1 VKQAKRVLIVIL
13 ILSFLIFVAQNTRVV
28 SVTFL
33 FWKAGAS
40 QVLVLMATFV
50 IGFLAGW
57 LLGWPTGKNKRK
69 EIVER

>member
-1 VKQAKRVLIVIL
+1 MKQAKRVLIVIL

-28 SVTFL
+28 FVTFL
-33 FWKAGAS
+33 FWKAEAS